1 VEPEAAPRLTQASQ
15 LRDPVEPEAAP
26 RLTQASQLRDPV
38 EPEAAPRLTQASQLR
53 YHPLHEARRATQA
66 SQLRYYL
73 PPEGNAPPGPAT
85 IVRPASPNRRIE
97 SILRPVA
104 RNELILP
111 GDPAHG
117 IERVGAQGRELR

>member
-1 VEPEAAPRLTQASQ
+1 MRLEAAPRLTQASQ

-26 RLTQASQLRDPV
+26 RL
-38 EPEAAPRLTQASQLR
+38 
-53 YHPLHEARRATQA
+53 TQA